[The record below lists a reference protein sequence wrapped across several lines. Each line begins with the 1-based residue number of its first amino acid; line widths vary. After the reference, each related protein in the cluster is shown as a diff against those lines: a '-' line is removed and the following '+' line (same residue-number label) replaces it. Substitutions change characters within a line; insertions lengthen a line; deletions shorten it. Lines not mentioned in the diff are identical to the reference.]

1 MLAMPTA
8 INQTTA
14 IRQSYQLDT
23 VSSRT
28 YYSAIRSRFFWQARN
43 ALTAEDLKDLDV
55 SIVGHRRKIL
65 DAIAGGV

>member
-14 IRQSYQLDT
+14 IRQSYQLVI

-28 YYSAIRSRFFWQARN
+28 HQVPFIRGLVGKQETATDGNWKTYS
-43 ALTAEDLKDLDV
+43 V
-55 SIVGHRRKIL
+55 
-65 DAIAGGV
+65 